1 MMGMPS
7 LKANG
12 KLFAG
17 QPRRRRASSSSA
29 ATITRAAL
37 ALEGAHLFEPMAG
50 RQMKE
55 WVVVPNALR
64 PNGRRLAEAALQY
77 AGGKLMGEVLERRGR
92 RAEVKV
98 SRDEIVV
105 FEFEMAP
112 ETTAPARTSTSST
125 STRSTSSKASSS

>member
-17 QPRRRRASSSSA
+17 QRGEDMVFKLGGDDHAR
-29 ATITRAAL
+29 AL

-55 WVVVPNALR
+55 WVVVPNALSTEWSS
-64 PNGRRLAEAALQY
+64 LAEAALNTPA
-77 AGGKLMGEVLERRGR
+77 AGADGRSPRAPRPQGRGQGL
-92 RAEVKV
+92 A
-98 SRDEIVV
+98 
-105 FEFEMAP
+105 
-112 ETTAPARTSTSST
+112 
-125 STRSTSSKASSS
+125 